1 MKDQATLALLQDGL
15 RHIKG
20 LVGVLD
26 RWIELQKERTSH
38 SPADATKREEAGP
51 LT

>member
-1 MKDQATLALLQDGL
+1 MDHATLVLLHDGL

-26 RWIELQKERTSH
+26 RWVEMQKGKVPPPSQNL
-38 SPADATKREEAGP
+38 DKKKG
-51 LT
+51 